1 MKKRRKP
8 LILLGFPAEFLAFPR
23 WFEHPT
29 YRLGGGRSIQL
40 SYGNIFKIYSIL
52 VLNLLNVNR
61 LCPKGGRYNIF
72 LGGERSIL
80 LSYGN
85 VLRCYNN
92 TMIAKNQ
99 FLNAIWLV
107 LQEWMRFW
115 HSLRSWYGGTQ
126 SFLVHTPSASS
137 NSRNSAEVLCRVVSW
152 YFAYG
157 SWQFKK
163 LGSFGTSPNGSFHGT
178 NFGTQSVLVFI
189 SVSTFAQ
196 AQVERI

>member
-80 LSYGN
+80 LSYGDIFTYLQLN
-85 VLRCYNN
+85 KFIKKAAECQGE
-92 TMIAKNQ
+92 KFQ
-99 FLNAIWLV
+99 SEKFL
-107 LQEWMRFW
+107 
-115 HSLRSWYGGTQ
+115 
-126 SFLVHTPSASS
+126 
-137 NSRNSAEVLCRVVSW
+137 
-152 YFAYG
+152 
-157 SWQFKK
+157 
-163 LGSFGTSPNGSFHGT
+163 
-178 NFGTQSVLVFI
+178 
-189 SVSTFAQ
+189 
-196 AQVERI
+196 

>member
-72 LGGERSIL
+72 LGGGRSIL

-85 VLRCYNN
+85 MLPSARLHAQTGCRKSISIHPKSAAKDISPHPLLYQKILIRQDTNL
-92 TMIAKNQ
+92 TDPIIHICPLKRRPIAGSP
-99 FLNAIWLV
+99 I
-107 LQEWMRFW
+107 R
-115 HSLRSWYGGTQ
+115 SLRLIATWKITSLQ
-126 SFLVHTPSASS
+126 S
-137 NSRNSAEVLCRVVSW
+137 
-152 YFAYG
+152 
-157 SWQFKK
+157 
-163 LGSFGTSPNGSFHGT
+163 SFR
-178 NFGTQSVLVFI
+178 L
-189 SVSTFAQ
+189 
-196 AQVERI
+196 

>member
-72 LGGERSIL
+72 LGGGRSIQ
-80 LSYGN
+80 LSYAD
-85 VLRCYNN
+85 VFSY
-92 TMIAKNQ
+92 KE
-99 FLNAIWLV
+99 AIPLSALCIIV
-107 LQEWMRFW
+107 RYLIGFVN
-115 HSLRSWYGGTQ
+115 WYQ
-126 SFLVHTPSASS
+126 
-137 NSRNSAEVLCRVVSW
+137 
-152 YFAYG
+152 
-157 SWQFKK
+157 
-163 LGSFGTSPNGSFHGT
+163 
-178 NFGTQSVLVFI
+178 I
-189 SVSTFAQ
+189 
-196 AQVERI
+196 

>member
-72 LGGERSIL
+72 LGEAPLEGHFWLPTNPRKSLIL
-80 LSYGN
+80 LAFQHIPFFEKNAFFIIFLSKIEEN
-85 VLRCYNN
+85 VFPDYDFHASVQPFVDSFR
-92 TMIAKNQ
+92 MI
-99 FLNAIWLV
+99 
-107 LQEWMRFW
+107 
-115 HSLRSWYGGTQ
+115 S
-126 SFLVHTPSASS
+126 
-137 NSRNSAEVLCRVVSW
+137 
-152 YFAYG
+152 
-157 SWQFKK
+157 
-163 LGSFGTSPNGSFHGT
+163 
-178 NFGTQSVLVFI
+178 
-189 SVSTFAQ
+189 
-196 AQVERI
+196 

>member
-72 LGGERSIL
+72 LGGERSIQ
-80 LSYGN
+80 LSYW
-85 VLRCYNN
+85 RIQPIY
-92 TMIAKNQ
+92 
-99 FLNAIWLV
+99 
-107 LQEWMRFW
+107 
-115 HSLRSWYGGTQ
+115 Y
-126 SFLVHTPSASS
+126 TP
-137 NSRNSAEVLCRVVSW
+137 
-152 YFAYG
+152 
-157 SWQFKK
+157 
-163 LGSFGTSPNGSFHGT
+163 
-178 NFGTQSVLVFI
+178 
-189 SVSTFAQ
+189 
-196 AQVERI
+196 

>member
-72 LGGERSIL
+72 LGGVCSIQ
-80 LSYGN
+80 LSYCDMAKFMIKPEETRTWILYEVFKRW
-85 VLRCYNN
+85 VL
-92 TMIAKNQ
+92 
-99 FLNAIWLV
+99 
-107 LQEWMRFW
+107 
-115 HSLRSWYGGTQ
+115 
-126 SFLVHTPSASS
+126 
-137 NSRNSAEVLCRVVSW
+137 
-152 YFAYG
+152 
-157 SWQFKK
+157 
-163 LGSFGTSPNGSFHGT
+163 
-178 NFGTQSVLVFI
+178 
-189 SVSTFAQ
+189 
-196 AQVERI
+196 

>member
-72 LGGERSIL
+72 LGGVCSIQLSYWDIFIFLSASVIIGLSSQLRFFQGERCNVTLGGGRSIL
-80 LSYGN
+80 LSYQG
-85 VLRCYNN
+85 L
-92 TMIAKNQ
+92 
-99 FLNAIWLV
+99 
-107 LQEWMRFW
+107 
-115 HSLRSWYGGTQ
+115 
-126 SFLVHTPSASS
+126 
-137 NSRNSAEVLCRVVSW
+137 
-152 YFAYG
+152 
-157 SWQFKK
+157 FKYE
-163 LGSFGTSPNGSFHGT
+163 L
-178 NFGTQSVLVFI
+178 
-189 SVSTFAQ
+189 
-196 AQVERI
+196 

>member
-72 LGGERSIL
+72 LGGGRSIL
-80 LSYGN
+80 LSYEDIYW
-85 VLRCYNN
+85 LCYF
-92 TMIAKNQ
+92 I
-99 FLNAIWLV
+99 
-107 LQEWMRFW
+107 
-115 HSLRSWYGGTQ
+115 
-126 SFLVHTPSASS
+126 
-137 NSRNSAEVLCRVVSW
+137 
-152 YFAYG
+152 
-157 SWQFKK
+157 KK
-163 LGSFGTSPNGSFHGT
+163 L
-178 NFGTQSVLVFI
+178 L
-189 SVSTFAQ
+189 
-196 AQVERI
+196 

>member
-72 LGGERSIL
+72 LGGGCSIL
-80 LSYGN
+80 LSYGDVYE
-85 VLRCYNN
+85 VLRWGPPQKVS
-92 TMIAKNQ
+92 AP
-99 FLNAIWLV
+99 
-107 LQEWMRFW
+107 R
-115 HSLRSWYGGTQ
+115 SLRRRTLY
-126 SFLVHTPSASS
+126 P
-137 NSRNSAEVLCRVVSW
+137 AELRAQIKAYVL
-152 YFAYG
+152 
-157 SWQFKK
+157 
-163 LGSFGTSPNGSFHGT
+163 
-178 NFGTQSVLVFI
+178 
-189 SVSTFAQ
+189 
-196 AQVERI
+196 